1 VDKVARGNIV
11 KYKICKPLGYWY
23 TLSFSFVLPQ
33 SAVIFSAL
41 SVRFWICFIAA
52 LMQLH
57 SVSLSLFTGLVAW
70 LVTCWLFLN
79 AASAAICNETKRN
92 LCMLLAHLQK
102 CPVYTANKKVHSSNR
117 QKKSVLMGSFRLCIQ
132 NSLTTVHFLN
142 FLITF

>member
-1 VDKVARGNIV
+1 M
-11 KYKICKPLGYWY
+11 LGYSY
-23 TLSFSFVLPQ
+23 PLSCSFLLPQ

-102 CPVYTANKKVHSSNR
+102 CPVYTANKKVHSLNR
-117 QKKSVLMGSFRLCIQ
+117 PKKSILMRSFRISIQ
-132 NSLTTVHFLN
+132 HLLTTIKFLN
-142 FLITF
+142 LSIVFCHW